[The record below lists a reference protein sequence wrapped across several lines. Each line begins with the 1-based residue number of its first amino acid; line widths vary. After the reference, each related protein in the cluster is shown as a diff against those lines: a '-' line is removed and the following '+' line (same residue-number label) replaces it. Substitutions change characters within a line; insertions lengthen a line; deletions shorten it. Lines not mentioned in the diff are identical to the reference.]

1 MLFEFILRLVN
12 SPNYNLG
19 IIQEASDMSIPI
31 DEQTLYSIY
40 YDAEELWFALQE
52 ETNYHLELF
61 GIEL

>member
-1 MLFEFILRLVN
+1 MV
-12 SPNYNLG
+12 
-19 IIQEASDMSIPI
+19 IIM

-61 GIEL
+61 GVEL